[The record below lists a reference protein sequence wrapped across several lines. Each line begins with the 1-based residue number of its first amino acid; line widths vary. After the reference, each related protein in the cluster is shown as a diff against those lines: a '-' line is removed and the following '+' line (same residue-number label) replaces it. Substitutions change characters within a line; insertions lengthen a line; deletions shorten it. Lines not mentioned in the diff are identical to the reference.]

1 MENIWAWVS
10 AVLAGIVLVGNA
22 ADKIGKAWKAVKAPE
37 NSQNDRLDKVEKDV
51 SDIKAKLER
60 DNRRLDD
67 NANANHVTQ
76 EALLALLE
84 HGLHGNNIDQM
95 TKAKKSLETYLI
107 NH

>member
-1 MENIWAWVS
+1 MENAWAWVS
-10 AVLAGIVLVGNA
+10 AILAGIVLIGNA
-22 ADKIGKAWKAVKAPE
+22 AEKMGKAFKAVKAPE
-37 NSQNDRLDKVEKDV
+37 TAQNDRLDKVEKDV
-51 SDIKAKLER
+51 RDIKEKLER

-95 TKAKKSLETYLI
+95 NQAKQHLEKYLI

>member
-1 MENIWAWVS
+1 MENVWAWVS
-10 AVLAGIVLVGNA
+10 AVLAGIVLIGNA
-22 ADKIGKAWKAVKAPE
+22 ADKIVRAWKAVKAPE
-37 NSQNDRLDKVEKDV
+37 NNQNDRLDKVEKDV
-51 SDIKAKLER
+51 KDIKEKLER

-95 TKAKKSLETYLI
+95 NNAKKKLETYLI

>member
-22 ADKIGKAWKAVKAPE
+22 ADKIAKAYKAIKAPE
-37 NSQNDRLDKVEKDV
+37 TSQNDRLDRVEKDV
-51 SDIKAKLER
+51 KDIKEKLEK
-60 DNRRLDD
+60 DKLRLDD

-76 EALLALLE
+76 EAILALLE

-95 TKAKKSLETYLI
+95 NAAKKNLETYLI